1 MDFDCWCLEA
11 YRQEQKRYTEA
22 ENTQQWRYSRRY
34 ISKAFLRK
42 VAQKFGTIAF
52 RKKNVSNRG
61 HSKRYKKNEYYLQE
75 IQVFPN
81 NLLL

>member
-1 MDFDCWCLEA
+1 MDFDCWCLEG

-22 ENTQQWRYSRRY
+22 ENIQQKIHIKSIFKKRGS
-34 ISKAFLRK
+34 
-42 VAQKFGTIAF
+42 KFGTIAF
-52 RKKNVSNRG
+52 RKKNVSNRE
-61 HSKRYKKNEYYLQE
+61 HSKRYKQNEYYLQE